1 MLSGGN
7 HIKST
12 DTKGTQVAS
21 SDDLNLRQLE
31 PVITY
36 LCFTSRIL
44 TTLDRNSGTTGKL
57 SQWQFGLIP
66 NKLQKVKVG
75 SLIQMK
81 ELRLPVDFVSFPVGL
96 LQMIT
101 AWNMDIEHFISKKE
115 RRKTSSSNSQIH
127 SFCLSLCLSGGFSV
141 QAKLPLQ

>member
-1 MLSGGN
+1 
-7 HIKST
+7 
-12 DTKGTQVAS
+12 
-21 SDDLNLRQLE
+21 
-31 PVITY
+31 
-36 LCFTSRIL
+36 
-44 TTLDRNSGTTGKL
+44 
-57 SQWQFGLIP
+57 
-66 NKLQKVKVG
+66 
-75 SLIQMK
+75 MK

-141 QAKLPLQ
+141 QAKLPLQWLCVSLGGHIKYVIAAYSDAVFYMWIFPNFQYMCWYCSQLLFYVWVVVFVSYRKSLTVGY